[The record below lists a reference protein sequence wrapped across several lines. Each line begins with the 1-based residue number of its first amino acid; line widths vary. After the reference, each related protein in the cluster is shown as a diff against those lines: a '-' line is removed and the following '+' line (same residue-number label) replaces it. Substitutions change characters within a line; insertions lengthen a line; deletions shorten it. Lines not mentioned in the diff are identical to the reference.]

1 MTDLMTTLWRTAL
14 SFALFAIPLFAEPSF
29 RTDVFPIL
37 RDNCL
42 ACHSAQTKMGELVI
56 ESYDGLMK
64 GGKKGDAI
72 VRGDADSSLLV
83 RMLEGRAQPKM
94 PMGGELPPQNI
105 AVIKAWIDAGAQGE
119 EVSGG
124 APTLPM
130 IAARRDV
137 PTPVGAVAFSPDGS
151 TLAVAGYQ
159 EVHIFDT
166 AGGRVTRALGGHAD
180 LVRSVAFSADGKLL
194 AAAGGAPAQ
203 FGEVKVWDVENGEL
217 RQAIKGHTDCIY
229 SVDFSPDGK
238 QIVTASYD
246 RMIELWS
253 VDSGEHVSTL
263 KDHVDAVY
271 AVDFG
276 RKPGQL
282 VSGGADRSVKLWNL
296 ETGKPSLTLS
306 EPLAGVLTVAF
317 HPDGQQFAA
326 AGADKTIRVWRIAKE
341 DNTAADLVKAITG
354 HEAAILKIAFS
365 PDGKT
370 IISSSS
376 DRSLKAWDSAT
387 LAEKAVAADQSDWG
401 EALAFHPDGKTFVVG
416 RYDGSLTTYD
426 AVSLQPTKK
435 WKRVGDP
442 LNVAGR

>member
-1 MTDLMTTLWRTAL
+1 MTDLMTQLWRVAL
-14 SFALFAIPLFAEPSF
+14 SLTLFAIPVFAEPSF
-29 RTDVFPIL
+29 RTEVFPIL

-64 GGKKGDAI
+64 GGKKGDA
-72 VRGDADSSLLV
+72 VVPGDADSSLLV
-83 RMLEGRAQPKM
+83 RMLEGSAQPRM

-105 AVIKAWIDAGAQGE
+105 AVIKAWIDAGAKGE
-119 EVSGG
+119 TVSGG
-124 APTLPM
+124 APTLPT
-130 IAARRDV
+130 IAPRRDV

-151 TLAVAGYQ
+151 SLAVAGYQ
-159 EVHIFDT
+159 VVHIFDAASGRIT
-166 AGGRVTRALGGHAD
+166 AELSGHAD

-203 FGEVKVWDVENGEL
+203 FGEVKVWDVETGKL
-217 RQAIKGHTDCIY
+217 RKAIKGHKDCIY

-246 RMIELWS
+246 RMIELWNS
-253 VDSGEHVSTL
+253 NSGEHISTL

-282 VSGGADRSVKLWNL
+282 VSGGADRSIKLWNL

-341 DNTAADLVKAITG
+341 DNTAANLVKAMTG

-370 IISSSS
+370 IVSSSS
-376 DRSLKAWDSAT
+376 DRSLKLWDAET

-426 AVSLQPTKK
+426 AVSLKPTKK
-435 WKRVGDP
+435 WRRVADP
-442 LNVAGR
+442 LNVARR

>member
-1 MTDLMTTLWRTAL
+1 MTDLMTQLWRAAL
-14 SFALFAIPLFAEPSF
+14 SFTLFATPLFAEPSS

-42 ACHSAQTKMGELVI
+42 ACHSAQTKMGEFVI

-72 VRGDADSSLLV
+72 VPGDAGASLLV
-83 RMLEGRAQPKM
+83 RMLEGTAQPKM

-105 AVIKAWIDAGAQGE
+105 AVIKAWIDAGAKGE
-119 EVSGG
+119 TVSGG
-124 APTLPM
+124 APTLPT
-130 IAARRDV
+130 IAPRSDV
-137 PTPVGAVAFSPDGS
+137 PTPVSAVAFSPDGS
-151 TLAVAGYQ
+151 RLAVAGYQ
-159 EVHIFDT
+159 VVHIFDVASGRIT
-166 AGGRVTRALGGHAD
+166 AELSGHAD

-194 AAAGGAPAQ
+194 AAAGGAPAE
-203 FGEVKVWDVENGEL
+203 FGEVKVWDIETGEL
-217 RQAIKGHTDCIY
+217 HQTIKGHKDCIY
-229 SVDFSPDGK
+229 SVDFSPDGER
-238 QIVTASYD
+238 IVTSSYD
-246 RMIELWS
+246 RMIELWNT
-253 VDSGEHVSTL
+253 DSGEHVSTL

-276 RKPGQL
+276 HRPGQL

-341 DNTAADLVKAITG
+341 DNTAADLVKAMTG

-365 PDGKT
+365 PNGKT
-370 IISSSS
+370 IVSSSS
-376 DRSLKAWDSAT
+376 DRSLKAWDSTT

-401 EALAFHPDGKTFVVG
+401 QALAFHPDGKTFVVG

-426 AVSLQPTKK
+426 AVSLQPTKN
-435 WKRVGDP
+435 WKRVP
-442 LNVAGR
+442 ASSNLAGR